1 MNFKG
6 IHPQSH
12 ILIKLSPIKP
22 EVYMRRVEEYKRLMN
37 LLDKAELKVDQEA
50 EIEKAKND
58 KKELESNYK
67 RKLDI
72 I

>member
-1 MNFKG
+1 MSVKG

-22 EVYMRRVEEYKRLMN
+22 ETYMRRVEEYKRLMN
-37 LLDKAELKVDQEA
+37 LIDKSEFKVDQEV
-50 EIEKAKND
+50 EMEKAQND
-58 KKELESNYK
+58 RRELESHTK